1 MAKFYGPVG
10 YIDYETTGV
19 DIISEKPIERM
30 YKGDLIS
37 NTRRLSNG
45 ESINDTVTVSNRI
58 SILADPYARNHIHA
72 MRYVKWANAYWK
84 IDNVD
89 VEYPRLILTLGGVY
103 NGEVPKQSE

>member
-37 NTRRLSNG
+37 NTRRTSNG
-45 ESINDTVTVSNRI
+45 EGINDTVTINNRI
-58 SILADPYARNHIHA
+58 SIVADPYAMNHIHA
-72 MRYVKWANAYWK
+72 MRYVKWAGVNWK
-84 IDNVD
+84 VDSVD
-89 VEYPRLILTLGGVY
+89 VEYPRIIMTLGGVY
-103 NGEVPKQSE
+103 NGEVQGQS